1 MEIFYGRSNYE
12 IIKRT
17 ANGNYSV
24 DVYGVPIKYEDKN
37 GEINYI
43 DTSIKKR
50 ELFARAFSKY
60 NYKNAG
66 NIFDVY
72 FADTSEK
79 GININ
84 DDFTFSSNHTSE
96 SKYNPVI
103 DIDENADGKIIY
115 KNAFGE
121 NTALEYVNINTGV
134 KENLILY
141 KNIGIN
147 EFEFVFSSNTHTPI
161 LAKDNKSISIINNAT
176 GEIDY
181 HFLPLYAYD
190 SYSGDKDSSS
200 ILLILLNCGI

>member
-60 NYKNAG
+60 N
-66 NIFDVY
+66 
-72 FADTSEK
+72 
-79 GININ
+79 
-84 DDFTFSSNHTSE
+84 
-96 SKYNPVI
+96 
-103 DIDENADGKIIY
+103 Y